1 MKETEAINKLI
12 QRKGKFQNKLA
23 FALIAMAIPNG
34 AQLLI
39 GVFITYL
46 PDHICNI
53 PDEFTVNQAYKS
65 EQNLTLTIKNNTIKN
80 VEVGK
85 CSISYINTE
94 SEISEGCLFF
104 FSLIFNLPCLK
115 VFLLC

>member
-46 PDHICNI
+46 PNHSCNI
-53 PDEFTVNQAYKS
+53 PEEFMVNQSYES
-65 EQNLTLTIKNNTIKN
+65 GQNLTLKINNNTIKN

-85 CSISYINTE
+85 CSISYINTG
-94 SEISEGCLFF
+94 SEISEGC
-104 FSLIFNLPCLK
+104 
-115 VFLLC
+115 